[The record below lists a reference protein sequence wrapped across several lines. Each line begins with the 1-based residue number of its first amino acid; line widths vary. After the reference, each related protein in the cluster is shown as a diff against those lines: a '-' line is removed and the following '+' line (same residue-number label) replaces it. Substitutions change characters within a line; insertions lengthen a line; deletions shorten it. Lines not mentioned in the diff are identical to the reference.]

1 MSRPSGDDSDGTTE
15 CDCCQKVEKVP
26 THPDEEQGPE
36 NQDHGRNLERHQ
48 DPQVV
53 RLGNVISG

>member
-1 MSRPSGDDSDGTTE
+1 LSRLSGDDPDGTTE
-15 CDCCQKVEKVP
+15 CDCRPKVEKVP

-36 NQDHGRNLERHQ
+36 NQNHGRNPEWHQ

-53 RLGNVISG
+53 CLGNFISG